1 MNRLF
6 FIFFPVIF
14 YASCSSSKQA
24 EVAEDATALPPQYY
38 YYPKANVYFDSAN
51 KTYFFQSGDSLNWQS
66 AQQIP
71 AVVMALMDKNV
82 FIADAQEPVWQN
94 NDNHRLVYSAV
105 LYATPNDTLQ
115 KKVVRTVKKTTVVP
129 VDSAALAEKKPRKG
143 INGLFDKL
151 FGRNK
156 KKKELE
162 KADSGKRS
170 R

>member
-6 FIFFPVIF
+6 FLFAPVIF
-14 YASCSSSKQA
+14 YSSCSSGKQPEVEA
-24 EVAEDATALPPQYY
+24 ESTSLPPQYY

-51 KTYFFQSGDSLNWQS
+51 KIYFFQSGDSLTWQS

-94 NDNHRLVYSAV
+94 NANHRLVYSAV

-115 KKVVRTVKKTTVVP
+115 KKVVKAVKKPTIRP

-143 INGLFDKL
+143 IGGLFEKL
-151 FGRNK
+151 FSRNK
-156 KKKELE
+156 KKKDAE